1 MLQAAERVFAPS
13 YGSSRDL
20 IGATTTAVFAAA
32 GSFEARRYYEACGR
46 AQSRIAVFDS
56 GGINVD

>member
-1 MLQAAERVFAPS
+1 VLDEAPFLKENDAS
-13 YGSSRDL
+13 M
-20 IGATTTAVFAAA
+20 TKMMNNMVFAAV